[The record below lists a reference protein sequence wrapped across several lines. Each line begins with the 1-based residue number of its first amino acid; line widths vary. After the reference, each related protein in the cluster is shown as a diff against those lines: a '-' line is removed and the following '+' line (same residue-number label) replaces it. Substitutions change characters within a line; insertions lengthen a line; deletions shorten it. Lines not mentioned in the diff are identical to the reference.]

1 LPVPYD
7 RLVNAAEPLEHQEII
22 ILGTTEAGKTFRPSD
37 WAERLCGV
45 LAHFTGDQRLRYS
58 PQVTPS
64 VRDGVKCVII
74 DARLKLQRPEAFA
87 FLLGFARD
95 NRLVLKAGPRG
106 QAGILGAP
114 PTQNAA

>member
-1 LPVPYD
+1 MPYD
-7 RLVNAAEPLEHQEII
+7 RLVNAAEPLDHQEII
-22 ILGTTEAGKTFRPSD
+22 ILGITEVGKTFRPSD

-74 DARLKLQRPEAFA
+74 DARLRAQRPEAFA

-106 QAGILGAP
+106 QAALLTSQPAK
-114 PTQNAA
+114 NAA

>member
-1 LPVPYD
+1 MPYD

-22 ILGTTEAGKTFRPSD
+22 IFGITDGGKHFRPSD

-45 LAHFTGDQRLRYS
+45 VAHFTGDQRLRYS

-74 DARLKLQRPEAFA
+74 DARLKAQRPEAFA

-95 NRLVLKAGPRG
+95 NRLQLKAGPRG
-106 QAGILGAP
+106 QSRSPGAHP
-114 PTQNAA
+114 AKNAA